1 MISADND
8 VILDKMCS
16 LQSAIGIIQYGMD
29 LYHKHGL
36 NNKIRE
42 LYFLLWFLLID
53 NKFYPSWGMSKHYD
67 KVSDLI
73 SST

>member
-29 LYHKHGL
+29 LYHKQSGSKHGL
-36 NNKIRE
+36 NN
-42 LYFLLWFLLID
+42 
-53 NKFYPSWGMSKHYD
+53 G
-67 KVSDLI
+67 
-73 SST
+73 T